1 MRSKA
6 REPRSDIYQT
16 ITQKLLAVIEANPG
30 DPITTWQR
38 GGTRSVLP
46 ANAVTGCAAAPVT
59 EPATPR
65 AAPIRAVLPAH
76 DALA

>member
-30 DPITTWQR
+30 DPITPWQR

-46 ANAVTGCAAAPVT
+46 ANAVTGKAYRGADLDALQST
-59 EPATPR
+59 
-65 AAPIRAVLPAH
+65 PAH
-76 DALA
+76 SFTA